1 MAEIVENIRSEKL
14 SPRRR
19 RSSGYSGRNTVKL
32 VKGGAEYFALLE
44 KLINEASRS
53 IHLQTYIFEGD
64 HTGKIIIRAL
74 LAAARRKVRISVL
87 VDGYASQAFPIW
99 AISLFQQANIEFQW
113 FYPLFRGKKFYL
125 GRRLHHKVFVAD
137 GAKALIGGLNISDR
151 YNDMLEQKAWL
162 DWAVYA
168 EGEVVAAVQKVCTSR
183 SRIRTKAAI
192 IGEPE
197 QTEVQQCK
205 VRVRVN
211 DWVNRKMQIWNSYME
226 MLRTARSHV
235 IIMSPYFIPGK
246 TLRDKLCEAAQRGV
260 NVSVILGSKSD
271 VMLAR
276 YAEKYLYPYLLK
288 NNVRIFEYQ
297 PQILHGKMATCD
309 GHWTTVGSYN
319 LNNLSAF
326 ASVELN
332 LDVEDTAFAQEAETG
347 LKQIMEKAS
356 TEITLNDYR
365 KSVGLIHRFLYRSA
379 YDIIRI
385 LYLLVTLRVRQR
397 D

>member
-1 MAEIVENIRSEKL
+1 MPEILEKINTEKL
-14 SPRRR
+14 SRKEKA
-19 RSSGYSGRNTVKL
+19 SGYSANNTVRL

-44 KLINEASRS
+44 KLINEATRS

-64 HTGKIIIRAL
+64 HTSKAIIRAL
-74 LAAARRKVRISVL
+74 LGAARRNVKISVL
-87 VDGYASQAFPIW
+87 LDGYASQAFPLW
-99 AISLFQQANIEFQW
+99 AISLFHQANIEFQW
-113 FYPLFRGKKFYL
+113 FYPLFRGRKFYF
-125 GRRLHHKVFVAD
+125 GRRLHHKIFVAD
-137 GAKALIGGLNISDR
+137 GTKALVGGLNISDR

-168 EGEVVAAVQKVCTSR
+168 EGEVAASVLKVCNAR
-183 SRIRTKAAI
+183 SRMHSDTTTVRVAGTFE
-192 IGEPE
+192 GG
-197 QTEVQQCK
+197 CK

-246 TLRDKLCEAAQRGV
+246 TLRDKLCKAARRGV
-260 NVSVILGSKSD
+260 NVSVILGNKSD
-271 VMLAR
+271 VKLAR
-276 YAEKYLYPYLLK
+276 FAEKYLYPYLLRNK
-288 NNVRIFEYQ
+288 VRIFEYQ
-297 PQILHGKMATCD
+297 PRILHGKIATCD

-319 LNNLSAF
+319 MNNLSAF

-332 LDVEDTAFAQEAETG
+332 LDVENNAFAEEAEAG
-347 LKQIMEKAS
+347 LRHIMDHES
-356 TEITLNDYR
+356 TEITLSDYQ
-365 KSVGLIHRFLYRSA
+365 KSAGLLDRFLYRSA

-385 LYLLVTLRVRQR
+385 LYMLVTLRVRQR